1 MTSPSQSPDTALL
14 GATLRTLQKEL
25 HRDIELL
32 RDEQAPILG
41 LEPDAETLDVLTQ
54 DLESQLERVSSAAV
68 ITIVG
73 ATGAGKSTLLNA
85 LVGYDIATPGSSRPT
100 TTRPVIYKPRDVDT
114 SDLVDGL
121 GDYTPVIE
129 TYQESGGLFTEQ
141 VIIDAPDTNSTSTEH
156 HAIVRALAER
166 SDVLIV
172 VAHRQ
177 SVAELATIDFVDS
190 FAGRRDLILVLNR
203 TDELTDVSRDKLMDQ
218 LRTLANQ
225 RWASSTGEAPPVI
238 ATSAQ
243 NRLHG
248 GDDTGMADLEL
259 ALTELVSSGRL
270 GMVRRHNALGTLEKI
285 SALARGWQDELGPK
299 LKVLTGLGEAA
310 LAEYRARVERE
321 LEQRLELRRSD
332 LKHLLWQE
340 TSRNWD
346 GPGGWALR
354 TGGLAGLGI
363 GAGAAVVR
371 RNPLLAA
378 GTAVSALAL
387 DRANGALRERRVER
401 KSGLVPSEVELD
413 GWYRE
418 DFSAARLQGLEL
430 TGNSLAFGLADSMSA
445 TDRATGAIESA
456 WARLL
461 ERDLRRAATRGAR
474 WYLRWP
480 VDLPVFALCGWV
492 VWQAALGLFGGF
504 TDMEA
509 SGAGTSLLINAALVL
524 VAWLFLARGAIRML
538 LSGLVSGLLTS
549 VRHNA
554 TTELVRMQDEL
565 GARQREAIAAR
576 MESLEHLATA
586 PERWRTRLGIQ

>member
-1 MTSPSQSPDTALL
+1 MTSPSQSTDTALL
-14 GATLRTLQKEL
+14 GATLRTLQKDL
-25 HRDIELL
+25 HRDIALL
-32 RDEQAPILG
+32 RREEAPILG
-41 LEPDAETLDVLTQ
+41 LEPDAETLDVLTR

-85 LVGYDIATPGSSRPT
+85 LVGYDIATPGESRPT
-100 TTRPVIYKPRDVDT
+100 TTRPVIYKPSDVDT
-114 SDLVDGL
+114 SDLVEGL
-121 GDYTPVIE
+121 GDHTPVIE
-129 TYQESGGLFTEQ
+129 TYQKDGGLFTEQ

-203 TDELTDVSRDKLMDQ
+203 ADELTDESQEKLMEQ
-218 LRTLANQ
+218 LRTLASQ

-243 NRLHG
+243 GQLDGAN
-248 GDDTGMADLEL
+248 DAGMADLER

-285 SALARGWQDELGPK
+285 SALAKGWQAELGPK
-299 LKVLTGLGEAA
+299 LTGLTDLGEAA
-310 LAEYRARVERE
+310 LSDFRARVEGE

-378 GTAVSALAL
+378 GTAVGALAL
-387 DRANGALRERRVER
+387 DRASGALRERRVER
-401 KSGLVPSEVELD
+401 SSGLVPSEVELD

-418 DFSAARLQGLEL
+418 DFAAARLQGLEL
-430 TGNSLAFGLADSMSA
+430 TGNSLALGLADSAAA

-461 ERDLRRAATRGAR
+461 ERDLRGAAARGAR

-492 VWQAALGLFGGF
+492 VWQAGLGLFGGF

-509 SGAGTSLLINAALVL
+509 SGAGTSLLINASLVL
-524 VAWLFLARGAIRML
+524 GAWLFLARGGIRML
-538 LSGLVSGLLTS
+538 LSGLVGGLLSS

-565 GARQREAIAAR
+565 GTRQREAVGAR
-576 MESLEHLATA
+576 MESLERLATA